1 MNGKVMTNL
10 KTSIG
15 YGSGD
20 FALNLFWQGTGFYLF
35 FYFTDVV
42 GLPNAVAGTV
52 FAIGGLWDAITDPA
66 MGYIAERTKSRWGR
80 YRPYLLFGSVPLGLS
95 LVLLFSL
102 PALKGEPA
110 SWMVALI
117 ALILFRTCYTVVSI
131 PYSTLGARMT
141 TNSDDRT
148 RLSAIRMYCAFLGGI
163 AVIGV
168 AGLLQ
173 SYYADGQ
180 AFHYLGIF
188 CAVAGTI
195 VLFLCF
201 RYTAQRAEW
210 STRAQPATSMRQLVS
225 SLSNNR
231 PFLILLISIVFVSA
245 ATTVVT
251 STVLYIFEYAFD
263 DRLMGNNAILIM
275 TGAPLITIPI
285 WSAIALKFG
294 KKNTWIT
301 GCVVTIIGLLS
312 LYFHHSGSVYFA
324 LFSYG
329 IITLGLSSF
338 SVLFWSMLPDT
349 IEYGE
354 YKTGVRNESSIIGFV
369 SSAQKAA
376 LAASVFLLGLMLD
389 VVGYSA
395 GVAQTSETL
404 NGLLAVV
411 CLAPALALVGT
422 IITMVYYPITA
433 RSHAEIVTALGENDG
448 P

>member
-1 MNGKVMTNL
+1 MNGEAMTNL

-102 PALKGEPA
+102 PAIKGSAA
-110 SWMVALI
+110 SWVVALL
-117 ALILFRTCYTVVSI
+117 ALLLFRTCYTVVSI

-141 TNSDDRT
+141 TNSDERT
-148 RLSAIRMYCAFLGGI
+148 HLSAIRMYCAFLGGM
-163 AVIGV
+163 AVIG
-168 AGLLQ
+168 AAALLQ
-173 SYYADGQ
+173 SYYPDGEV
-180 AFHYLGIF
+180 FRYLGIF
-188 CAVAGTI
+188 CAVTGTI

-201 RYTAQRAEW
+201 RYTAQRVGRNTQAL
-210 STRAQPATSMRQLVS
+210 PATSFRQLMT
-225 SLSNNR
+225 SLMSNR
-231 PFLILLISIVFVSA
+231 PFLVLLISIVFVSA

-285 WSAIALKFG
+285 WSAVALKFG

-301 GCVVTIIGLLS
+301 GCAVTIIGLLS
-312 LYFHHSGSVYFA
+312 LYFYASGSVYSA

-354 YKTGVRNESSIIGFV
+354 YTTGVRNESSIIGFV

-389 VVGYSA
+389 MVGYSA
-395 GVAQTSETL
+395 GVEQTSETL
-404 NGLLAVV
+404 NGLLTVV
-411 CLAPALALVGT
+411 CLAPGLAMVGA
-422 IITMVYYPITA
+422 IIAMVYYPITA
-433 RSHAEIVTALGENDG
+433 RSHAEMVTVLSENDG
-448 P
+448 L